1 MDLEQALNWRYAVK
15 KYSNRKISDA
25 DLAKILEATNLSA
38 SSAGMQPYRLFVLNN
53 EEYRSQLRE
62 NSFNPQ
68 IQDASHLLVFA
79 ALENVTQETIDN
91 YMSLISKER
100 ATPIEQLAD
109 FKKTLETYFLST
121 PKEENFIWASRQAYI
136 ALGTALIAAAELEID
151 STPMEGFD
159 RDKLDK
165 MLGLEKIGLKSVVL
179 LALGYRDEDQD
190 MFAKLKKVRLP
201 KDEFVTVV

>member
-1 MDLEQALNWRYAVK
+1 MDLQQALNWRYAVK
-15 KYSNRKISDA
+15 KYSNRKITDV
-25 DLAKILEATNLSA
+25 DLAKILDATNLSA

-62 NSFNPQ
+62 SSFNPQ
-68 IQDASHLLVFA
+68 IQDASHLIVFA
-79 ALENVTQETIDN
+79 ALENITQETIDN
-91 YMSLISKER
+91 YMSLISQER
-100 ATPIEQLAD
+100 STPIEQLAD

-121 PKEENFIWASRQAYI
+121 PKEENFTWAARQAYI

-165 MLGLEKIGLKSVVL
+165 MLGLEKMGLKSVVL
-179 LALGYRDEDQD
+179 LALGYRDAEQD
-190 MFAKLKKVRLP
+190 IFAKFKKVRIP
-201 KDEFVTVV
+201 KAEFVTVV